1 MTIRCSARIRSRRTW
16 TISSRTN
23 QDNGGVHINSG
34 IPNRAFYLAATA
46 IGGNAWDRAG
56 KIWYNALLDPDIR
69 ANTDFAGFA
78 RVTVDVAGRLY
89 GVGQRRGERAVT
101 EAWSARWE

>member
-1 MTIRCSARIRSRRTW
+1 VLGKDPQPGHMDDFV
-16 TISSRTN
+16 RTN

-34 IPNRAFYLAATA
+34 IPNRAFYLAARA

-56 KIWYNALLDPDIR
+56 RVWYNALLDPNTR

-78 RVTVDVAGRLY
+78 RVTIDVAGRLY
-89 GVGQRRGERAVT
+89 GSGSAEATAVT
-101 EAWSARWE
+101 EAWTTVGVI